1 MKAVRGPASGD
12 RRTRD
17 KPLIKPMRERNQV
30 AVAIWG
36 TIITAAVLLLAV
48 NLSSLPFVNSTN
60 TYYANFANADG
71 LKSGDDVRV
80 EGISVGSVDS
90 VAVRR
95 DHVRVGFDIRSG
107 IRLGSTT
114 GASIEVATVLG
125 NLFLQLESAGPG
137 RLAENST
144 IPLSRTVVP
153 YSLLGALNAFGNFSE
168 KTDIPVL
175 QRSLQT
181 LATTIS
187 GIAPKD
193 VKSALHGLADVSS
206 TLAAKQGEVSS
217 ILQAADSIVATLNK
231 NSGALVGVLMQGDE
245 FLQLVEQ
252 RHAVISA
259 LLRDT
264 ARLGAQLTVL
274 MKRNG
279 TQLTALL
286 ANLDTAT
293 AVLVKE
299 KKQLQD
305 AIVNLGQFGVNI
317 TNVTG
322 AGPWLD
328 LLTPTVVVPDNQI
341 VGCGKSP
348 ATQKKPCDP

>member
-1 MKAVRGPASGD
+1 MKP
-12 RRTRD
+12 
-17 KPLIKPMRERNQV
+17 IRERNQV
-30 AVAIWG
+30 SVAIWG

-48 NLSSLPFVNSTN
+48 NLSNLPFVNSTN

-90 VAVRR
+90 VKVQG
-95 DHVRVGFDIRSG
+95 DHVHVGFDVKSG
-107 IRLGSTT
+107 IRLGTRT

-137 RLAENST
+137 RLGEDST
-144 IPLSRTVVP
+144 IPMSRTVVP

-168 KTDIPVL
+168 KTDIPLL
-175 QRSLQT
+175 QSSLRT

-187 GIAPKD
+187 GIAPDD
-193 VKSALHGLADVSS
+193 VKGALHGLADVSS
-206 TLAAKQGEVSS
+206 TLAAKQRDVSS

-252 RHAVISA
+252 RHAVITQ

-264 ARLGAQLTVL
+264 ARLGAQLKVL
-274 MKRNG
+274 MERNG
-279 TQLTALL
+279 AQLTSLL
-286 ANLDTAT
+286 ANLDSVT
-293 AVLVKE
+293 AVLAKE
-299 KKQLQD
+299 KGQLQA

-341 VGCGKSP
+341 KGCGRSP
-348 ATQKKPCDP
+348 ATQPKPCSP